1 MLNNSKFYYIKND
14 VDKETGQ
21 TTGQSI
27 QMIQINYS
35 FFNIS
40 EVYSIIFEESQ
51 WKISAFNLDQ
61 SHQRLIII
69 QKSIEDEAH
78 MHSH

>member
-14 VDKETGQ
+14 ADKETGQ
-21 TTGQSI
+21 TIGQSI

-40 EVYSIIFEESQ
+40 EVYSIIFEES
-51 WKISAFNLDQ
+51 
-61 SHQRLIII
+61 
-69 QKSIEDEAH
+69 E
-78 MHSH
+78 